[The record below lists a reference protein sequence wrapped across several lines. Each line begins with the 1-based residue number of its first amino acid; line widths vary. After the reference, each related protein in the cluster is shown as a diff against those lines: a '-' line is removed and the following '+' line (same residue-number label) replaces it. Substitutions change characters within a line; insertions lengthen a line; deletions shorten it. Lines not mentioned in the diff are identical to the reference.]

1 MDRKMIIRFPGGKR
15 VDTDYHGFT
24 IKTDQ
29 SQEDGGDHSAPTPS
43 SLFFA
48 AIGACTGLY
57 ALNFCEKRNIDPA
70 RVKMTVELQLHEKT
84 HMVEKI
90 IFKTDLPP
98 EFPEKYTAALVRSM
112 NLCYVKKHFEH
123 LPQLEFVTRI
133 EKANSL

>member
-15 VDTDYHGFT
+15 VDTDYQGFT
-24 IKTDQ
+24 IQTDQ
-29 SQEDGGDHSAPTPS
+29 SPEDGGDNSAPTPS

-70 RVKMTVELQLHEKT
+70 RVQMTVELQLDEKT
-84 HMVEKI
+84 HLVEKI
-90 IFKTDLPP
+90 IFHTDLPP

-112 NLCYVKKHFEH
+112 NLCYVKKHFEQP
-123 LPQLEFVTRI
+123 PQFEFVARI
-133 EKANSL
+133 QEAAR